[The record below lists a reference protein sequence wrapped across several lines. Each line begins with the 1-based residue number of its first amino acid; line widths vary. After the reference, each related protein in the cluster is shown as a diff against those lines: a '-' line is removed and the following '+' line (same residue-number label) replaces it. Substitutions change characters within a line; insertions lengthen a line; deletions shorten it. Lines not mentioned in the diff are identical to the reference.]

1 MKTLNTVEMQNV
13 NAGGWYVRKCKRC
26 STTFKRYYAPWSF
39 RQWLNAYT
47 KTYTELNKH
56 KARYRHY

>member
-1 MKTLNTVEMQNV
+1 MKASTTAEMQNV
-13 NAGGWYVRKCKRC
+13 NAGAWYVRKCRRC
-26 STTFKRYYAPWSF
+26 SITFRRYYAPWSF

-56 KARYRHY
+56 KTRYRHY